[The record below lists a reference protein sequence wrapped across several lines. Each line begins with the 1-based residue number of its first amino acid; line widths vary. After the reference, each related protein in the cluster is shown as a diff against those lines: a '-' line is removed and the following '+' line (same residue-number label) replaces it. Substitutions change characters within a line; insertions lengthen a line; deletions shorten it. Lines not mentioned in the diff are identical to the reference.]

1 MADCQVA
8 FYIIARPTQSAGQV
22 ACILA
27 MKAWAQGHRIAVCAP
42 TAEAVRELDEMMWD
56 QPPGRFLP
64 HETAESSSA
73 PVLIRHGNS
82 GIPDDRNL
90 VINLCIEPVPDPERF
105 SRLCE
110 VVPAQPEQRTASRN
124 KYRAYRENRLDLE
137 THEIGKN

>member
-8 FYIIARPTQSAGQV
+8 FYIIARPTQSAEQV

-27 MKAWAQGHRIAVCAP
+27 MKAWAQGHRIVVCAP
-42 TAEAVRELDEMMWD
+42 TEQAVRGLDEMMWD

-64 HETAESSSA
+64 HETNDDSEA
-73 PVLIRHGNS
+73 PVLIRLGNT
-82 GIPDDRNL
+82 GIPEGRNL

-105 SRLCE
+105 NRLCE
-110 VVPAQPEQRTASRN
+110 VVPAQAEQRTASRD
-124 KYRAYRENRLDLE
+124 KYRAYRENRLSLE